1 MAVERFCDIMDLVR
15 YKGFNPGATTENVMH
30 RACSRLFMVGE
41 EDSKM
46 MDVVTLV
53 MIGMTR

>member
-1 MAVERFCDIMDLVR
+1 MDLVR